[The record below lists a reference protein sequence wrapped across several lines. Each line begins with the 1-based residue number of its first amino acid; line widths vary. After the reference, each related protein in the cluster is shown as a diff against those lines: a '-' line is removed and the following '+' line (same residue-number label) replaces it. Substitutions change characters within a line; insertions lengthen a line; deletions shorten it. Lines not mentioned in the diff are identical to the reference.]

1 MARKKVSTTIYLEQE
16 QLDALQAL
24 SKETK
29 VPMAE
34 YIRQGVDHVLT
45 THARELAVATLHAAA
60 EAAVGLSASDEL
72 TSALQ
77 VHHLAERG
85 HLLVD
90 APQVV
95 VGELVLRRCLE
106 RRDPNA
112 LGVAR
117 AEHVADRA
125 VLAAGIQ
132 RLQHHQQIEVD

>member
-60 EAAVGLSASDEL
+60 EAAKARVTGHATPVTCAPVDEP
-72 TSALQ
+72 
-77 VHHLAERG
+77 E
-85 HLLVD
+85 
-90 APQVV
+90 
-95 VGELVLRRCLE
+95 
-106 RRDPNA
+106 
-112 LGVAR
+112 
-117 AEHVADRA
+117 
-125 VLAAGIQ
+125 
-132 RLQHHQQIEVD
+132 